1 MTYEPVAAIEVS
13 AWGRTIGYIAFD
25 ESIRAYAFE
34 YHTDWQSAGIELDP
48 INMPNGRRTHTFP
61 ALPEATYLGLPP
73 IVADS
78 LPDSFGTAVLNAE
91 LAREGVTR
99 ADITALDRLAYTA
112 NRGMGALEFRPAR
125 GPRRTAPSMIH
136 IVDLVTASR
145 STFSGVFDDDAH
157 ARAALTQLILVGTS
171 AGGARAKAVI
181 AWNPTTDKIQSGQ
194 VPVREG
200 FEHWLIKL
208 DGTGDDGA
216 LGTTTNWG
224 RTEFAYYLMATAA
237 GIVMSPSRLL
247 NEGGRAH
254 FMTRRFD
261 RDGNSK
267 IHLASLCALGE
278 LDYKAIGVHDYAQYF
293 QTIDALGLSPDARHE
308 AFRRMVFNV
317 AAVNHDDHTKNFA
330 FTLREG
336 GRWEL
341 APAYDVTHSNVPGNK
356 WIGQHLMSV
365 NGKFR
370 EITRDDLLVVADRY
384 QVPDASRT
392 IDKVCA
398 VVDNWA
404 EYSRHAEVS
413 TDRHELIAS
422 DLKAARLR
430 RR

>member
-1 MTYEPVAAIEVS
+1 MTYQSVTAIEVVV
-13 AWGRTIGYIAFD
+13 WDQVVGYVAFD
-25 ESIRAYAFE
+25 PAQRSYAFE
-34 YHTDWQSAGIELDP
+34 YHPDWQRTGIELDP
-48 INMPNGRRTHTFP
+48 INMPSERRVHIFP
-61 ALPEATYLGLPP
+61 ALSEATYLGLPP
-73 IVADS
+73 VIADS

-125 GPRRTAPSMIH
+125 GLRRTAPSMIH

-145 STFSGVFDDDAH
+145 AAFSGLFDDDAH

-181 AWNPTTDKIQSGQ
+181 AWNPVTDKIQSGQ
-194 VPVREG
+194 VPVRDG

-224 RTEFAYYLMATAA
+224 QTEYAYYLMATAA
-237 GIVMSPSRLL
+237 GVVMAPSRLL
-247 NEGGRAH
+247 HEGGRAH

-261 RDGNSK
+261 REGNSK
-267 IHLASLCALGE
+267 VHLASLCALGM
-278 LDYKAIGVHDYAQYF
+278 LDFRAIGAHDYAQYF
-293 QTIDALGLSPDARHE
+293 QVIAALGLGADASQQ

-317 AAVNHDDHTKNFA
+317 AAANHDDHTKNFA
-330 FTLREG
+330 FMLRES

-341 APAYDVTHSNVPGNK
+341 APAYDLTHANVPGNK
-356 WIGQHLMSV
+356 WIGQHLLSV
-365 NGKFR
+365 NGKFHG
-370 EITRDDLLVVADRY
+370 ITRDDLLLVADRF
-384 QVPDASRT
+384 QVPDARRT
-392 IDKVCA
+392 IDKVCDA
-398 VVDNWA
+398 VDNWP
-404 EYSRHAEVS
+404 EYSRQAGVPA
-413 TDRHELIAS
+413 DRHELIAT
-422 DLKAARLR
+422 DLRATQLR

>member
-1 MTYEPVAAIEVS
+1 MTYESVVAIEVVV
-13 AWGRTIGYIAFD
+13 WGRVVGYIAFD
-25 ESIRAYAFE
+25 PSTRSFAFE
-34 YHTDWQSAGIELDP
+34 YHPDWQSAGIELDP
-48 INMPNGRRTHTFP
+48 INMPIERRVHIFP

-73 IVADS
+73 IIADS

-145 STFSGVFDDDAH
+145 SAFSGVFDDDAH

-181 AWNPTTDKIQSGQ
+181 AWNPATDKIQSGQ

-208 DGTGDDGA
+208 DGTGEHGA

-237 GIVMSPSRLL
+237 GIDMAPSRLL
-247 NEGGRAH
+247 HEGGRAH

-261 RDGNSK
+261 RDGNTK
-267 IHLASLCALGE
+267 IHLASLCALGA
-278 LDYKAIGVHDYAQYF
+278 LDFRAIGVHDYAQYF
-293 QTIDALGLSPDARHE
+293 QTIDALGLGADDRQQ

-341 APAYDVTHSNVPGNK
+341 APAYDLTHANVPGNK

-370 EITRDDLLVVADRY
+370 DITRDDLLIVADRY
-384 QVPDASRT
+384 QVPNARRT
-392 IDKVCA
+392 IDMVCDA
-398 VVDNWA
+398 VDNWS
-404 EYSRHAEVS
+404 EYSHQAEVAP
-413 TDRHELIAS
+413 DRHELVAA
-422 DLKAARLR
+422 DLSAARMK
-430 RR
+430 